1 MADTTKKA
9 KDDAKR
15 VTVRLPRNGGAN
27 ANQDEFMSVNFKN
40 YIVKRGE
47 RVEIP
52 ESLAKMIE
60 DNEKAEDFAMKYAE
74 ENGLREPK

>member
-9 KDDAKR
+9 KDNAKR
-15 VTVRLPRNGGAN
+15 VTVRLPRLGGAN
-27 ANQDEFMSVNFKN
+27 ANQDEFMSVNFQN

-52 ESLAKMIE
+52 EALANMIE

-74 ENGLREPK
+74 DKALREPK